1 MPLAAEDSLTGA
13 PGDGL
18 RQWLV
23 PGCSCGIERG
33 VGGEFSD
40 KLTYLVWGCL
50 KELECFSHFLLPL
63 TAFFHQ
69 TVHCDLFRVHE
80 IWCGKD
86 LYLTGLLA
94 HFIHEN
100 TEV

>member
-23 PGCSCGIERG
+23 PGCSCGIEWG
-33 VGGEFSD
+33 IGGEFSD
-40 KLTYLVWGCL
+40 ELTYLVWGCL

-63 TAFFHQ
+63 TSLRFFTKLY
-69 TVHCDLFRVHE
+69 TVTSSEFMKFGAER
-80 IWCGKD
+80 
-86 LYLTGLLA
+86 TS
-94 HFIHEN
+94 
-100 TEV
+100 T